1 MKRAA
6 SGVCQSA
13 GGTENLWE
21 LAACEA
27 CCVGCLSERGGTENL
42 WELAAR
48 EVCRVGCLSERGGY
62 GELVGAGGL

>member
-6 SGVCQSA
+6 LGVCQSA

-27 CCVGCLSERGGTENL
+27 CCVGCLSERGGH
-42 WELAAR
+42 
-48 EVCRVGCLSERGGY
+48 

>member
-13 GGTENLWE
+13 GGTENLWERAAREVCRVGCLSERGGTENLWE

-27 CCVGCLSERGGTENL
+27 CCVGCLSERGG
-42 WELAAR
+42 
-48 EVCRVGCLSERGGY
+48 Y
-62 GELVGAGGL
+62 GELVGAGGP